1 MNRYE
6 EVKRLKEEI
15 NTCPA
20 ELDDVVLRARKRIK
34 KRKRNQIIFCAP
46 IAMFFSAFFLF
57 VVSVNMFPK
66 FALACEKIPALE
78 ELVQVVCFSETM
90 RTALE
95 NKYYQ
100 EVDYKKTQNGI
111 TLEIK
116 YLIADEK
123 SVCVFYKIDSKEK
136 INYYFQPE
144 LFNQKG
150 EKISGYTSFTGVK
163 GEYKLIEIYFKD
175 KMMPEKMQLSGEI
188 KSSQNNEPAT
198 KMSAEIQIDQS
209 KIAPSKEVTMN
220 HQFEIGQE
228 KYKIEKAVMSPLSF
242 QIKIAEESGNTK
254 QLSSL
259 DFYVQDENGRKYQLN
274 RMEGSKKGSR
284 ISYYTGSPYFNK
296 IKELTMV
303 IEGATFSNGEKSEV
317 AVDLLNKKASNL
329 PDFVKLVGIT
339 HENQSI
345 NALFEVQNSSLSHEQ
360 FLPDEYKDE
369 TRKEYPANSIERLY
383 KEDEGRVVEI
393 LKLPENTSEKIYFQ
407 PMYSSILKLNQPF
420 QIRIKIVK

>member
-1 MNRYE
+1 
-6 EVKRLKEEI
+6 
-15 NTCPA
+15 
-20 ELDDVVLRARKRIK
+20 
-34 KRKRNQIIFCAP
+34 
-46 IAMFFSAFFLF
+46 
-57 VVSVNMFPK
+57 MFPK

-123 SVCVFYKIDSKEK
+123 SVCVFYKIDSK
-136 INYYFQPE
+136 
-144 LFNQKG
+144 
-150 EKISGYTSFTGVK
+150 
-163 GEYKLIEIYFKD
+163 D

-188 KSSQNNEPAT
+188 KSSQNNEPVT

-274 RMEGSKKGSR
+274 RMEGSKK
-284 ISYYTGSPYFNK
+284 
-296 IKELTMV
+296 
-303 IEGATFSNGEKSEV
+303 
-317 AVDLLNKKASNL
+317 ASNL

-345 NALFEVQNSSLSHEQ
+345 NALFKVQNSSLSHEQ

-369 TRKEYPANSIERLY
+369 TRKEYSANSIERLY

-393 LKLPENTSEKIYFQ
+393 LKLPENTSEKNYFQ
-407 PMYSSILKLNQPF
+407 PMYSSILKLNQPL
-420 QIRIKIVK
+420 QICIKIVKWP

>member
-1 MNRYE
+1 
-6 EVKRLKEEI
+6 
-15 NTCPA
+15 
-20 ELDDVVLRARKRIK
+20 
-34 KRKRNQIIFCAP
+34 
-46 IAMFFSAFFLF
+46 MFS
-57 VVSVNMFPK
+57 K

-123 SVCVFYKIDSKEK
+123 SVCVFYKIDSK
-136 INYYFQPE
+136 
-144 LFNQKG
+144 
-150 EKISGYTSFTGVK
+150 
-163 GEYKLIEIYFKD
+163 D

-188 KSSQNNEPAT
+188 KSSQKNEPVT

-209 KIAPSKEVTMN
+209 KIVPSKEVTMN

-329 PDFVKLVGIT
+329 PDFVKLVGII

-393 LKLPENTSEKIYFQ
+393 LKLPENTGDKIYFQ
-407 PMYSSILKLNQPF
+407 PMYSSILKLNQPL

>member
-1 MNRYE
+1 MH
-6 EVKRLKEEI
+6 LLQ
-15 NTCPA
+15 C
-20 ELDDVVLRARKRIK
+20 
-34 KRKRNQIIFCAP
+34 
-46 IAMFFSAFFLF
+46 FFSAFFLF

-123 SVCVFYKIDSKEK
+123 SVCVFYKIDSK
-136 INYYFQPE
+136 
-144 LFNQKG
+144 
-150 EKISGYTSFTGVK
+150 
-163 GEYKLIEIYFKD
+163 D

-188 KSSQNNEPAT
+188 KSSQKNEPVT

-329 PDFVKLVGIT
+329 PDFVKLVGII

-393 LKLPENTSEKIYFQ
+393 LKLPENTSDKIYFQ
-407 PMYSSILKLNQPF
+407 PMYSSILKLNQPL